1 MKKIATVFTA
11 ILLAAAMLL
20 PQAMLADQ
28 GAVFTMNGT
37 DNVPAGGTFDVTLSV
52 SGEYAIHAAHLSVE
66 YDPNSHVWCLLAPAQ
81 YGFELYPARLAV

>member
-37 DNVPAGGTFDVTLSV
+37 DNVPAGGTFDGYAERKQENMQSTLLTFPLNMIPILSNL
-52 SGEYAIHAAHLSVE
+52 SGLKS
-66 YDPNSHVWCLLAPAQ
+66 SML
-81 YGFELYPARLAV
+81 

>member
-1 MKKIATVFTA
+1 MKKIATIFTA

-52 SGEYAIHAAHLSVE
+52 SGEYAITLLTFPLNMIPIRSNLSGLK
-66 YDPNSHVWCLLAPAQ
+66 SWML
-81 YGFELYPARLAV
+81 